1 VSSSKSTADWW
12 WGVGTG
18 DRAARAD
25 PVPMPGARGPRREV
39 WSAAVIRGAD
49 LFIAFA
55 HLRRFPPSPGK
66 SGFDGYLLLWGVA
79 REFPFSGFGRGR
91 VGPSTLGGN
100 MGM

>member
-1 VSSSKSTADWW
+1 MSSSKSTADWW

-55 HLRRFPPSPGK
+55 HLRRFPLLQGRLVS
-66 SGFDGYLLLWGVA
+66 FDGYLLLG
-79 REFPFSGFGRGR
+79 GRG
-91 VGPSTLGGN
+91 T
-100 MGM
+100 